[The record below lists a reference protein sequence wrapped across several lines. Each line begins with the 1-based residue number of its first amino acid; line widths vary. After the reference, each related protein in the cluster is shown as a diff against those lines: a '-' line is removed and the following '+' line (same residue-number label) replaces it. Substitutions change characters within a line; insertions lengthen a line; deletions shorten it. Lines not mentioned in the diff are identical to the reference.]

1 MFLSSKILR
10 QYDLL
15 IYYIFICYISILSK
29 VLYNIKYV
37 SEIFPYLHII
47 GISYGIEFVLLY
59 KFVTI
64 YPQNRLKKTI
74 FKFINVTISLV
85 LSLQLQI
92 LLLTGTYTSFIMLDN
107 IDLVS
112 DAETI
117 YDLTFIVYELIIL
130 ILASFIL
137 RFINNY
143 NSNKI
148 SSIIHSFWLFKIPI
162 MLSIIFITTIQI
174 NTLVYDNIPSSSLL
188 LGPLTSSVNLLAKP
202 IIVKYYNKAIYG
214 QYYNISNPGKYPLEH
229 IINDSKHS
237 SNYTPKLK
245 NPNIVILFIE
255 GTSADLLDIY
265 SSNLQITP
273 CINRFSEKSLVVDN
287 YFNHTAATVRGLTG
301 QLTSSYSRLKP
312 AARTQNDR
320 FVDLNLE
327 NGFWIARQLFENGN
341 ISNKD
346 SVAKIISLGT
356 NKQYS
361 TQIIHPEGQ
370 DSVLHGIL
378 NTLNFDLVDGK
389 ENIEKSITESTSNR
403 WQKDFVKDQYVL
415 QYTLDAINKKNRE
428 NKPWLIVAYTVG
440 THSYAPPSNSDIV
453 FKTEKYVTQRIESID
468 YDLCGFINGLDNTHF
483 FDENILVI
491 TTDHALFPE
500 PDYVNMHESSDY
512 VPSFVSRV
520 PLIIRAPNIYP
531 GRLDVSGR
539 NSVDLLPTVLDLV
552 EMGDIPVHFAGRSLF
567 LRDSAEQTYYISAIG
582 DDFYLTHGDRVVS
595 MLSAGERAQKDR
607 LIGWVHWLYSL
618 EDQNRLSSNISK

>member
-1 MFLSSKILR
+1 MSYIITLSKIL
-10 QYDLL
+10 YDMR
-15 IYYIFICYISILSK
+15 
-29 VLYNIKYV
+29 NV
-37 SEIFPYLHII
+37 SEILSYLHII
-47 GISYGIEFVLLY
+47 GISYSIEFILLF

-64 YPQNRLKKTI
+64 YPQNYLKKLL
-74 FKFINVTISLV
+74 FKSINVIISMV
-85 LSLQLQI
+85 LLLQFQI
-92 LLLTGTYTSFIMLDN
+92 LLLTGTYINLVMIDN
-107 IDLVS
+107 IDLVF
-112 DAETI
+112 DAEKI
-117 YDLTFIVYELIIL
+117 YDLNYISYVLITIIL
-130 ILASFIL
+130 TSILV

-143 NSNKI
+143 TSNKI
-148 SSIIHSFWLFKIPI
+148 SSIIHSFWMFKIPI
-162 MLSIIFITTIQI
+162 MLSLIFITVIQI
-174 NTLVYDNIPSSSLL
+174 NTLVYDNIPLSSLL
-188 LGPLTSSVNLLAKP
+188 LGPLTSSVNLLVKP
-202 IIVKYYNKAIYG
+202 IITTYYNQVQYN
-214 QYYNISNPGKYPLEH
+214 QYYNIANQKKYPLEH
-229 IINDSKHS
+229 NINSSKYS
-237 SNYTPKLK
+237 SNYIPKLK
-245 NPNIVILFIE
+245 NPNILILFIE

-265 SSNLQITP
+265 NPNLQMTP
-273 CINRFSEKSLVVDN
+273 CISKLSEKSLVIDN

-312 AARTQNDR
+312 AARTKNDR
-320 FVDLNLE
+320 FLDPNLE

-346 SVAKIISLGT
+346 SLAKIINLGT
-356 NKQYS
+356 SKKYS
-361 TQIIHPEGQ
+361 TQIIHPESQ
-370 DSVLHGIL
+370 NSVLHGIL
-378 NTLNFDLVDGK
+378 NTLNFDSVDGK
-389 ENIEKSITESTSNR
+389 ENIENIITESINNR
-403 WQKDFVKDQYVL
+403 WQKDFVKDQFVL
-415 QYTLDAINKKNRE
+415 QYTLDAVNKKNRE

-440 THSYAPPSNSDIV
+440 THSYAPPSNSDIA
-453 FKTEKYVTQRIESID
+453 FKTEKYVTQRVESID

-567 LRDSAEQTYYISAIG
+567 LRDSADQAYYISAIG

-618 EDQNRLSSNISK
+618 EDQNRLSSNIIR

>member
-1 MFLSSKILR
+1 MFPLSKTSR

-15 IYYIFICYISILSK
+15 IYYIFISYILILSTI
-29 VLYNIKYV
+29 LYNIKNV
-37 SEIFPYLHII
+37 SEIFSYLHII
-47 GISYGIEFVLLY
+47 GISYGIEFILLY

-64 YPQNRLKKTI
+64 YPQTRLQKSI
-74 FKFINVTISLV
+74 FKFINVIISLV

-92 LLLTGTYTSFIMLDN
+92 LLLTGTYISFVMVDN
-107 IDLVS
+107 IDQVF
-112 DAETI
+112 DAEKI
-117 YDLTFIVYELIIL
+117 YNLNYIIYVLIII
-130 ILASFIL
+130 ILASFLL

-143 NSNKI
+143 TSNKM

-162 MLSIIFITTIQI
+162 MLSIIFITVIQI
-174 NTLVYDNIPSSSLL
+174 NTLIYDNITSSSLL
-188 LGPLTSSVNLLAKP
+188 LGPLTSSVNLLVKP
-202 IIVKYYNKAIYG
+202 IIVKYYNQVKYNE
-214 QYYNISNPGKYPLEH
+214 YYNISNQKQYPLEH
-229 IINDSKHS
+229 NINNPKYS
-237 SNYTPKLK
+237 SNHIPKLK
-245 NPNIVILFIE
+245 NPNIIILFIE

-265 SSNLQITP
+265 NPNLHITP
-273 CINRFSEKSLVVDN
+273 CISKLSEKSLVIDN

-312 AARTQNDR
+312 AAKTRNDR
-320 FVDLNLE
+320 FLDSNLE
-327 NGFWIARQLFENGN
+327 NGFWIARKLFENGN

-346 SVAKIISLGT
+346 SVAKIINLGT
-356 NKQYS
+356 SKKYF
-361 TQIIHPEGQ
+361 TQIIHPGSQ
-370 DSVLHGIL
+370 DLVLHNVL
-378 NTLNFDLVDGK
+378 NTLNFDLVDSK
-389 ENIEKSITESTSNR
+389 ENIEKIITESINNR

-415 QYTLDAINKKNRE
+415 QYTLDAINKKNRDD
-428 NKPWLIVAYTVG
+428 KPWLIVTYTVG

-500 PDYVNMHESSDY
+500 PEYVNMHENSDY

-582 DDFYLTHGDRVVS
+582 DDFYLTHGDSVVS
-595 MLSAGERAQKDR
+595 TLSAGERAQKDR

-618 EDQNRLSSNISK
+618 EDQNRISSNISK